1 MTPRCTRISCWNP
14 SDTVPALRPVLIW
27 AALALAIALPVAI
40 AATSPLLQWRE
51 PVYIIAGL
59 AGVIGMALILL
70 QPLLAGG
77 YLPGLPPL
85 RGRGLHRWIGAAL
98 VVAVL
103 VHVGGLWITSPPDVI
118 DALLFVS
125 ATPFSLWGVVAMW
138 AIFATA
144 LLALLRSRRRLGPRA
159 WRLGHSLLA
168 LVIVIGT
175 VLHALL
181 IQGTMGQISKIIL
194 SVLVIAATLKT
205 LADLRA
211 WTMLHRRKD

>member
-1 MTPRCTRISCWNP
+1 MTGRCTPISCWNP
-14 SDTVPALRPVLIW
+14 PDTVPAPRAILIW
-27 AALALAIALPVAI
+27 AALAVAIVLPVAV
-40 AATSPLLQWRE
+40 AARSPLLQWRE

-77 YLPGLPPL
+77 YLPGLPAL

-98 VVAVL
+98 VLAVII
-103 VHVGGLWITSPPDVI
+103 HVGGLWITSPPDVI

-125 ATPFSLWGVVAMW
+125 ATPFSVWGVIAMW

-144 LLALLRSRRRLGPRA
+144 LLAVLRSRRTLGPRA
-159 WRLGHSLLA
+159 WRLGHSALA

-175 VLHALL
+175 VIHALL

-194 SVLVIAATLKT
+194 SGLVIAATVKA

-211 WTMLHRRKD
+211 WAMLRRRKG

>member
-1 MTPRCTRISCWNP
+1 LPT
-14 SDTVPALRPVLIW
+14 LRSFLIW
-27 AALALAIALPVAI
+27 AALALAVTVPLVI

-51 PVYIIAGL
+51 PVYIVAGF

-77 YLPGLPPL
+77 YLPGLRMQ
-85 RGRGLHRWIGAAL
+85 RGRMLHRWIGAAL
-98 VVAVL
+98 VVAVII
-103 VHVGGLWITSPPDVI
+103 HIAGLWITSPPDVI

-125 ATPFSLWGVVAMW
+125 ATPFSIWGVIAMW

-144 LLALLRSRRRLGPRA
+144 LLAVLRSRCTLGPRA
-159 WRLGHSLLA
+159 WRLAHSALA

-194 SVLVIAATLKT
+194 AGLVLAATLKALT
-205 LADLRA
+205 DLRA
-211 WTMLHRRKD
+211 WVLLRHRRE